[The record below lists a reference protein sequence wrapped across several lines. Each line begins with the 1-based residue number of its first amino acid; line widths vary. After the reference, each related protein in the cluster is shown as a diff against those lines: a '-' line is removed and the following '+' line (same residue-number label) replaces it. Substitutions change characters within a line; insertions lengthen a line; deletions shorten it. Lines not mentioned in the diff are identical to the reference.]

1 MLRIGFFLLVLVN
14 LGFFAWSQGY
24 LGGSD
29 ENREPQRLEQQL
41 HADKLRVVRQAAQPV
56 AKAEEK
62 ACRIINGL
70 TPANAEALQAA
81 AAAAGIETKVQ
92 PLTEPP
98 LQLVIIGDLA
108 NKAAA
113 DKKVAELARLGV
125 QEHSLV
131 ALDGGRYEIVLARFP
146 AEAAAREF
154 LQGMTKRGIKSARV
168 DAREQPAA
176 KVRIETRGPA
186 PILLQQLPK
195 LIAPYAEATIGECAA

>member
-29 ENREPQRLEQQL
+29 DNREPQRLEQQL
-41 HADKLRVVRQAAQPV
+41 HADKLRIVRQAAQPS

-62 ACRIINGL
+62 ACRVINGL
-70 TPANAEALQAA
+70 TPANADVLQAA
-81 AAAAGIETKVQ
+81 AVTAGIETRVQ
-92 PLTEPP
+92 PLAEPP
-98 LQLVIIGDLA
+98 LHLVTIGDLA

-113 DKKVAELARLGV
+113 DKKIAELARLGI
-125 QEHSLV
+125 QEHNLV

-168 DAREQPAA
+168 DAREPPAL
-176 KVRIETRGPA
+176 KVRIETRGA
-186 PILLQQLPK
+186 ASTLLQQLPK
-195 LIAPYAEATIGECAA
+195 LIAPYADATIGECAA

>member
-29 ENREPQRLEQQL
+29 DNREPQRLEQQL
-41 HADKLRVVRQAAQPV
+41 HADKLRIVRQAAQPS

-70 TPANAEALQAA
+70 TPANADALQAA
-81 AAAAGIETKVQ
+81 AVTAGIETRGQ
-92 PLTEPP
+92 PLAEPP
-98 LQLVIIGDLA
+98 LHLVTIGDLA
-108 NKAAA
+108 NKATA
-113 DKKVAELARLGV
+113 DKKIAELARLGI
-125 QEHSLV
+125 QEHNLV

-168 DAREQPAA
+168 DARQQPAL
-176 KVRIETRGPA
+176 KVRIETRGA
-186 PILLQQLPK
+186 ASTLLQQLPK
-195 LIAPYAEATIGECAA
+195 LIAPYADATIGECAA